1 MNNIPE
7 NEEILRPSL
16 SHLPDSY
23 GQWLLSYEVSLSS
36 GRMDSQRL
44 LFSATMVGQT
54 GIFVTLRPVGRRV

>member
-23 GQWLLSYEVSLSS
+23 GQWLLSPEKTYEMID
-36 GRMDSQRL
+36 R
-44 LFSATMVGQT
+44 
-54 GIFVTLRPVGRRV
+54 

>member
-23 GQWLLSYEVSLSS
+23 GQWLLSDFLVICRNSLALNV
-36 GRMDSQRL
+36 QRAL
-44 LFSATMVGQT
+44 WQYSK
-54 GIFVTLRPVGRRV
+54 

>member
-23 GQWLLSYEVSLSS
+23 GQWLLSESVDIVLW
-36 GRMDSQRL
+36 GWVQEDV
-44 LFSATMVGQT
+44 LFSY
-54 GIFVTLRPVGRRV
+54 